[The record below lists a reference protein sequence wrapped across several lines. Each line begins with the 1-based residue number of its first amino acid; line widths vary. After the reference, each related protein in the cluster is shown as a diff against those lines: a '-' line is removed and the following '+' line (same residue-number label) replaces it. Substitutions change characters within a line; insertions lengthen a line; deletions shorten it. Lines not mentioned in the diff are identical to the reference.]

1 MKVEILIQQIWG
13 VPWESA
19 FLMSFQVILMLLIL
33 HILSNAEEKLH
44 EALVKNGKEDFIQD

>member
-19 FLMSFQVILMLLIL
+19 FLMSFQVMLMLLIL